1 MSVIGP
7 LNLSPEKVDDD
18 VTKAAGGWMGLRLQ
32 WNQLFRETELYG
44 GGTIASALII
54 IKKNIKLSGNT
65 TFDDTVSIA

>member
-1 MSVIGP
+1 MPVIGP
-7 LNLSPEKVDDD
+7 LNVSPENVDDD
-18 VTKAAGGWMGLRLQ
+18 VTKAAGYSGT
-32 WNQLFRETELYG
+32 NYSEETELYG